1 MNTSYDVKFWEI
13 QRKTDRK
20 TLSFVVRWTVARKAR
35 SKSFRTKGL
44 AENYL
49 SDLRQAAKAG
59 EAFDTATGLPLS
71 MLASELPSG
80 PTFLEFAQSYVFS
93 RWRTSAARTRETD
106 VYGLLSLIPAL
117 VADLPNRPK
126 GGDIREILRNHA
138 LLPKDRRGEL
148 ARVLVPVLSWLEKA
162 SLPLVD
168 LQDPRVARIA
178 LDAISVTFDG
188 EDAAANTV
196 RRKREVLHHLLE
208 LAVEQKELPV
218 NPLHAIKWTPPK
230 AAGTI
235 DPRTVVN
242 PEQARALL
250 AAVPT
255 VGRTRGE
262 RLQGMF
268 ACMYYAALRPEEAAG
283 LRRQNCDL
291 PEEGWGL
298 LTVERAYPQANK
310 RWTNSGETHD
320 SRGLKHRAK
329 DDTREIPIPP
339 VLVTILRAYIDRYGV
354 ADDGRLFRTSTGRPF
369 SSSAYSGVWQ
379 EARRLAF
386 TAGQVASPLA
396 TRPYDLR
403 HAAVSLWLNAGVPA
417 TEVAVRAGHSVDV
430 LLKVYAKC
438 IEGQQARAN
447 TQISQ
452 ALDTDP

>member
-13 QRKTDRK
+13 QRRKDRK
-20 TLSFVVRWTVARKAR
+20 TLSYLVRWTVARKPK

-44 AENYL
+44 AESFL

-59 EAFDTATGLPLS
+59 EAFDVDTGLPLS
-71 MLASELPSG
+71 MLAAEQPVG
-80 PTFLEFAQSYVFS
+80 PTFLEFARAYVVD

-106 VYGLLSLIPAL
+106 VYGLLSLVPAL

-126 GGDIREILRNHA
+126 DSDMREVLRNHA
-138 LLPKDRRGEL
+138 LLPEERRAEL
-148 ARVLVPVLSWLEKA
+148 PRALVPVLSWLERA

-168 LQDPRVARIA
+168 LQDPRVVRTA
-178 LDAISVTFDG
+178 LDAISMTFIG
-188 EDAAANTV
+188 KDAAANTV

-208 LAVEQKELPV
+208 LAVEQKELPA
-218 NPLHAIKWTPPK
+218 NPLHSVKWTPPK
-230 AAGTI
+230 AVGTI

-250 AAVPT
+250 AAVPAI
-255 VGRTRGE
+255 GRTRGG
-262 RLQGMF
+262 RLHGMF

-283 LRRQNCDL
+283 LRRQNCHL

-298 LTVERAYPQANK
+298 LTVEKARPQANK

-320 SRGLKHRAK
+320 SRGLKHRAT

-339 VLVTILRAYIDRYGV
+339 VLVAVLQAHIEKYGV
-354 ADDGRLFRTSTGRPF
+354 AVDGRLFRTSKGQSF

-379 EARRLAF
+379 EARRRAL
-386 TAGQVASPLA
+386 TAEQVASPLA
-396 TRPYDLR
+396 ARPYDLR

-417 TEVAVRAGHSVDV
+417 TEVAKRAGHSVDV
-430 LLKVYAKC
+430 LLRVYAKC

-447 TQISQ
+447 SKISE
-452 ALDTDP
+452 ALDE

>member
-13 QRKTDRK
+13 QRRKDRK
-20 TLSFVVRWTVARKAR
+20 TLSFLVRWTVARKTR

-44 AENYL
+44 AESHL

-59 EAFDTATGLPLS
+59 EAFDIATGLPLS
-71 MLASELPSG
+71 MLAAEPPAG
-80 PTFLEFAQSYVFS
+80 PTFLEFAQTYVIG

-117 VADLPNRPK
+117 VADLPDRPK
-126 GGDIREILRNHA
+126 DSDMREVLRGHA
-138 LLPKDRRGEL
+138 LLPKDRRGEVPRALVSVL
-148 ARVLVPVLSWLEKA
+148 AWLGKA
-162 SLPLVD
+162 SLPLAD
-168 LQDPRVARIA
+168 LQDPRVVRIA
-178 LDAISVTFDG
+178 LDAISVTFAG
-188 EDAAANTV
+188 KDAAANTV

-208 LAVEQKELPV
+208 LAVEQKELPA

-250 AAVPT
+250 AAVPA
-255 VGRTRGE
+255 VGRTRGG
-262 RLQGMF
+262 RLHGMF

-291 PEEGWGL
+291 PEKGWGL
-298 LTVERAYPQANK
+298 LTVEKVHPQANK

-339 VLVTILRAYIDRYGV
+339 VLVAVLRAHIDRYGV
-354 ADDGRLFRTSTGRPF
+354 AGDGRLFCTSKGRPF

-379 EARRLAF
+379 EARRQAF
-386 TAGQVASPLA
+386 TAEQVVSPLA
-396 TRPYDLR
+396 SRPYDLR
-403 HAAVSLWLNAGVPA
+403 HAAVSLWLNAGVSAP
-417 TEVAVRAGHSVDV
+417 EVAKRAGHGVDV
-430 LLKVYAKC
+430 LLRVYAKC
-438 IEGQQARAN
+438 IDGQQDHIN
-447 TQISQ
+447 GKIND
-452 ALDTDP
+452 ALT